1 MFKLV
6 DYKWGILFVGEV
18 ILRLFVFVGNEYNGW
33 RVEEVVFLDLD
44 GWLWIC
50 FSQLIDLWDFRS
62 FRLNEGSPRFVK
74 ETAKKLG
81 V

>member
-1 MFKLV
+1 MLKLV
-6 DYKWGILFVGEV
+6 DYKRGILPVGEV
-18 ILRLFVFVGNEYNGW
+18 ISRSPVFVGNEYNGW
-33 RVEEVVFLDLD
+33 RAEEVALLDPD
-44 GWLWIC
+44 GRLWIC
-50 FSQLIDLWDFRS
+50 FPQPTDPRDFRS